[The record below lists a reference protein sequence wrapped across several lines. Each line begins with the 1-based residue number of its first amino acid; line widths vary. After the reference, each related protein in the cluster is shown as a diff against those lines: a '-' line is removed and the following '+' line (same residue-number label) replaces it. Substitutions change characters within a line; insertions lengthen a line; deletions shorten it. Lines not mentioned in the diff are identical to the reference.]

1 MHGTEEPGGRRESH
15 NTSMDQT
22 VADAG
27 GCAQVHLPTGRTC
40 TLPHGHE
47 GTCQFIAPDQV
58 ADALTRLR
66 PDQEH

>member
-1 MHGTEEPGGRRESH
+1 MPRPDAPDGRRESH